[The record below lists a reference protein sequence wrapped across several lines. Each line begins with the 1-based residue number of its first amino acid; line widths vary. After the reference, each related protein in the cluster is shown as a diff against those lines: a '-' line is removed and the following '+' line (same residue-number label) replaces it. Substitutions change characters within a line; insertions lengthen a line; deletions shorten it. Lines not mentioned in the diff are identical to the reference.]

1 MKFADI
7 RHALFTVHMWVGL
20 ILGILCAVLGLS
32 GSVLVYDDVLNKLF
46 DPPPFA
52 VTQGS
57 PLPLAMIADAARGAA
72 QEKGITPGQLQIA
85 FPKKPA
91 DAVAVRVGQISPM
104 GTMGV
109 QSGPRRAGLQVF
121 IDPVSGQVLG
131 TRSAIGSSIVRFAH
145 QLHGNF
151 LLGRQG
157 RSIVVGWLGVAML
170 LLGASGLVLWWP
182 KRGQWKYAFFVRA
195 TAQGL
200 RFHRELHAATGIW
213 IFVVFMIV
221 SYSGLVLAWPQL
233 LGPGGPGPRDVPH
246 VTPGDTAAIG
256 PDRALALA
264 KAAMPGVAPDS
275 ITLPVRPDQP
285 ITVGFMVH
293 DAVRAS
299 VLVDPWSDKVIGV
312 RDNSASVLA
321 WMRPLHQGT
330 GLGVV
335 WRFLVFLSGLVPSLF
350 VVTGIIMWL
359 RKRRRHLPMTATLD
373 EIPEEVL
380 DEEEPA

>member
-109 QSGPRRAGLQVF
+109 QGGPRRAGLQVF

-131 TRSAIGSSIVRFAH
+131 ARSAIGSSIVRFAH

-157 RSIVVGWLGVAML
+157 RSTVVGWLGVAML

-200 RFHRELHAATGIW
+200 RFHRELHAAVGIW

-233 LGPGGPGPRDVPH
+233 LGPGGPGPRAMPH

-275 ITLPVRPDQP
+275 ITLPARPDQP

-299 VLVDPWSDKVIGV
+299 VLVDPWSNKVIGV

-359 RKRRRHLPMTATLD
+359 KKRRRHVPMTATLD
-373 EIPEEVL
+373 EIPEDVL
-380 DEEEPA
+380 EEESA